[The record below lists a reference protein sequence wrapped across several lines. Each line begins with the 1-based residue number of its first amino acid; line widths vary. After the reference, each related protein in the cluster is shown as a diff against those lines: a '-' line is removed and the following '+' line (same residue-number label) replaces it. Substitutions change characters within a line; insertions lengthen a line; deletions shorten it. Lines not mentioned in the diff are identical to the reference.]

1 MAIAKFGRVITAMIT
16 PFKENGDVNYEGAS
30 SLSKYLVNHGSEG
43 ILVGGTTGEGA
54 TMSSEEKLKL
64 YKMIVDA
71 VGKNGTEKRVS
82 VIGNVGTIGTKET
95 IEFLKEA
102 EKTGIDA
109 ALVIVPFYVKP
120 TQEGMYQH
128 FKAIAESTELPIILY
143 NVPGRVGVS
152 IQPET
157 IKRLT
162 DVCPNIVGVKDA
174 AGNWD
179 QVTKE
184 KILLPDDFMIYSGD
198 DAFTLPVLAAGGVGV
213 ISVAS
218 HVIGEDLLSMIDAF
232 EKGNL
237 ATARR
242 LHLKM
247 YPIMKGMFFIASPIP
262 VKTAVNLIG
271 QPGGNF
277 RLPMVA
283 PTKEEESHVRTLLE
297 NYGFL
302 L

>member
-109 ALVIVPFYVKP
+109 ALLLFHFMLNRRRRGCINILKPLRNLLNCQLFYI
-120 TQEGMYQH
+120 TY
-128 FKAIAESTELPIILY
+128 
-143 NVPGRVGVS
+143 RDVS
-152 IQPET
+152 
-157 IKRLT
+157 
-162 DVCPNIVGVKDA
+162 
-174 AGNWD
+174 
-179 QVTKE
+179 
-184 KILLPDDFMIYSGD
+184 
-198 DAFTLPVLAAGGVGV
+198 VLVSNRKQSNG
-213 ISVAS
+213 
-218 HVIGEDLLSMIDAF
+218 
-232 EKGNL
+232 
-237 ATARR
+237 
-242 LHLKM
+242 
-247 YPIMKGMFFIASPIP
+247 
-262 VKTAVNLIG
+262 
-271 QPGGNF
+271 
-277 RLPMVA
+277 
-283 PTKEEESHVRTLLE
+283 
-297 NYGFL
+297 
-302 L
+302 